1 MDQARFCGYSAGRPL
16 AEVWEI
22 NLMGDRCSEPSCI
35 QAEQESGL
43 PWDGEYE
50 ALDRLIFGLGIVDRS
65 RFSSWHARCRV
76 LLHAGYGL
84 LSAWTDERMAILAA
98 RDSGMGIPAEAPAQA
113 FDLFTQLKQRVPHA
127 QGALEIG

>member
-1 MDQARFCGYSAGRPL
+1 
-16 AEVWEI
+16 
-22 NLMGDRCSEPSCI
+22 
-35 QAEQESGL
+35 
-43 PWDGEYE
+43 
-50 ALDRLIFGLGIVDRS
+50 
-65 RFSSWHARCRV
+65 V